1 MDRGLAHSSAML
13 RALSNLGVDY
23 IVRVKS
29 NARFTSR
36 TGVSQLLK
44 HWMQRGRAVWLRG
57 RLFDRDHACDGQML
71 LLWEDDHADGWCL
84 FTNLHARFGR
94 YYALRW
100 WQEQSFR
107 DLKSYG
113 LQWTDTHLTCPTRLS
128 RLLFPM
134 AIAYAFCIA
143 AGTRVCAL
151 PIYLKKA
158 LAPLIDPTRLSLFR
172 LGRYFL
178 NAVLNEPFP
187 LSSLSLSFPILA
199 FFIPSLKLYPPQ
211 PSTREGESEREREQ
225 VRVAAGLQVPPSL
238 WRRNLGSEESNCVTI
253 LFPTAIRL
261 RLHTIQVIVWLEPE
275 RARYR
280 LQLDDHPAAW

>member
-134 AIAYAFCIA
+134 QSPMPFAS
-143 AGTRVCAL
+143 
-151 PIYLKKA
+151 P
-158 LAPLIDPTRLSLFR
+158 LARASVPC
-172 LGRYFL
+172 
-178 NAVLNEPFP
+178 PFT
-187 LSSLSLSFPILA
+187 S
-199 FFIPSLKLYPPQ
+199 K
-211 PSTREGESEREREQ
+211 R
-225 VRVAAGLQVPPSL
+225 
-238 WRRNLGSEESNCVTI
+238 
-253 LFPTAIRL
+253 
-261 RLHTIQVIVWLEPE
+261 RLHRSLTRPV
-275 RARYR
+275 
-280 LQLDDHPAAW
+280 